1 MAQFLSQK
9 ELMNIIGSWNKEGFH
24 GHNRS
29 KPRNEFS
36 TQFRLSAR
44 PSPPEKFKIRLK
56 TSATK
61 HIFSEHDN
69 RQAFLNDPE
78 LFSKGLGKKKIDTL
92 NKNRWNPEFIAWEHE
107 SGRGAVAKNT
117 LYQRDFCHMTGPSR
131 LLQNRLRT
139 EATQVSSYKDA
150 FSHGE
155 PNARTCRE
163 IKSEISSRFEYQ
175 GRAKTCAPKERM
187 SVASCMNWTVAAPVA
202 AKLET
207 AIAVV

>member
-24 GHNRS
+24 GHSRS

-36 TQFRLSAR
+36 AQFRLSAR

-56 TSATK
+56 SSATK

-78 LFSKGLGKKKIDTL
+78 LFSKGMGKKKIETI
-92 NKNRWNPEFIAWEHE
+92 NKSRWNPEFIAWENE
-107 SGRGAVAKNT
+107 CGRGAPHKNS
-117 LYQRDFCHMTGPSR
+117 LYQRDYCNMTVPPR

-139 EATQVSSYKDA
+139 EVTQISSYKDDY
-150 FSHGE
+150 SYGM
-155 PNARTCRE
+155 PNAHTCRE
-163 IKSEISSRFEYQ
+163 VKSEISNRFDYKY
-175 GRAKTCAPKERM
+175 RAKTSVPKERM
-187 SVASCMNWTVAAPVA
+187 SVASCMNWTVANASI
-202 AKLET
+202 AKPET
-207 AIAVV
+207 AIPV